1 MGRGNIPDA
10 LIREIADLV
19 RKAAR
24 GNPPRIALHPHTV
37 RLLLAVSPSKP
48 MQPVP
53 VRQTLPVGSSISAG
67 QDVDVPHPPSES
79 AVLPGMTNAGITP
92 HGKVAACEDLE
103 AIATQVYQC
112 QRCPLHSSRTHAVPG
127 EGNPRARVVFVGEAP
142 GADEDVQGR
151 PFVGRA
157 GQLLTDIIQKGMRLR
172 REEVYICN
180 VLKCRPPG
188 NRTPAPD
195 EVVRCMPFLVR
206 QLELIHPE
214 VIVALGGVAAQA
226 LLDTR
231 LPVGKLRGR
240 WHTWRDIPV
249 RVTFHPAYLLR
260 NPHDKSEAW
269 KDIQEVMKCLGLL
282 PSGPS
287 GG

>member
-1 MGRGNIPDA
+1 MGRGNIPET
-10 LIREIADLV
+10 LIREIAELV
-19 RKAAR
+19 RKEAR
-24 GNPPRIALHPHTV
+24 GNPPRIALRPHTA
-37 RLLLAVSPSKP
+37 RLLLSVSSSGPL
-48 MQPVP
+48 QAPVP
-53 VRQTLPVGSSISAG
+53 RQTLPAKSPEPSQPCSDA
-67 QDVDVPHPPSES
+67 PPPLCEP
-79 AVLPGMTNAGITP
+79 AVLPGMANAGVKP
-92 HGKVAACEDLE
+92 HEAVAACGDLE
-103 AIATQVYQC
+103 EIAELVHQC
-112 QRCPLHSSRTHAVPG
+112 QRCPLHATRTHAVPG

-142 GADEDVQGR
+142 EADEDAQGR

-157 GQLLTDIIQKGMRLR
+157 GQLLTDIIQKGMGLR

-195 EVVRCMPFLVR
+195 EVVRCMPYLVR

-231 LPVGKLRGR
+231 QPVGKLRGH
-240 WHTWRDIPV
+240 WHAWRDIPL

-260 NPHDKSEAW
+260 NPGDKGEAW
-269 KDIQEVMKCLGLL
+269 KDIQEVMKRLGLSR
-282 PSGPS
+282 PGSSGA
-287 GG
+287 

>member
-1 MGRGNIPDA
+1 MKQGHIPDT
-10 LIREIADLV
+10 LIGEIADLA
-19 RKAAR
+19 RKSAR

-37 RLLLAVSPSKP
+37 RLLLSVSSSSPVQAVSA
-48 MQPVP
+48 
-53 VRQTLPVGSSISAG
+53 RQTLPVEGDASIGPAPL
-67 QDVDVPHPPSES
+67 VPPSAEAS
-79 AVLPGMTNAGITP
+79 VLPGMANAGIAP
-92 HGKVAACEDLE
+92 FGAVAACEDLK
-103 AIATQVYQC
+103 AIAALVHEC
-112 QRCPLHSSRTHAVPG
+112 RLCPLHGTRTHAVPG

-142 GADEDVQGR
+142 GADEDRQGR

-157 GQLLTDIIQKGMRLR
+157 GQLLTDIIQKGMRLC
-172 REEVYICN
+172 REDVYICN

-195 EVVRCMPFLVR
+195 EVARCMPYLVR
-206 QLELIHPE
+206 QLELIRPE

-231 LPVGKLRGR
+231 QPVGRLRRR
-240 WHTWRDIPV
+240 WHEWRDIPL

-282 PSGPS
+282 PPGPS
-287 GG
+287 GS